1 MKKDRNFH
9 REKIAAAMGK
19 TVLAIIE
26 TGRLLIAAKADL
38 EHGEFIPMVEEDLR
52 MSIRTVDRLMAVA
65 GHQVLSNWTKWSNLP
80 PSWTTLYQLT
90 RIPDKALEKALGDGT
105 IYPEITS
112 KEVMDLI
119 PRKKPKPDPEPDD
132 DEDDDEDG
140 EDDQPNDD
148 DDDDDDDSDPGD
160 GPREFWQRCFENRV
174 STVLA
179 MRAFWDKEYPEWRTY
194 DVPTTMITLG
204 KDLIDELKLV
214 IAMLEGRK

>member
-38 EHGEFIPMVEEDLR
+38 DHGEFIPMVEEDLR
-52 MSIRTVDRLMAVA
+52 MSRVTSSRLMEIASHHIV
-65 GHQVLSNWTKWSNLP
+65 SNVSHGILLP
-80 PSWTTLYQLT
+80 PSWRTLWELT
-90 RIPDKALEKALGDGT
+90 RVPDKALEKALGDGT
-105 IYPEITS
+105 IYPEITR

-132 DEDDDEDG
+132 DEDEEDG

-148 DDDDDDDSDPGD
+148 DDDDDGPGD
-160 GPREFWQRCFENRV
+160 GPPEFWQRSIANAAG
-174 STVLA
+174 TVISLP
-179 MRAFWDKEYPEWRTY
+179 AFWNKEYPGWMKFPVDT
-194 DVPTTMITLG
+194 DVVTLAKEAIEAWGNILSHLERRVG
-204 KDLIDELKLV
+204 K
-214 IAMLEGRK
+214 